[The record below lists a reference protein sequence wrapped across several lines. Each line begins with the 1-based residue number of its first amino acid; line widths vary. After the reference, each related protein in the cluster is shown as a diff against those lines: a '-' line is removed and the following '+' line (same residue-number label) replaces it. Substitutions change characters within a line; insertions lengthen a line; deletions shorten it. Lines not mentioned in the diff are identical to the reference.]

1 MAHLVELQNVRF
13 EHHRAGSALGIGSCS
28 PRISWHYTALS
39 PDCRDWVQTA
49 YEIEITLGGRKR
61 VYYVK
66 SSDSVLVPWPA
77 EPLLSRELALVRIR
91 GYDRN
96 STPTAW
102 STTATVEAGLLQPS
116 DWSCEFITSNEP
128 ADPDTPRPPLLFR
141 HEFVLSSA
149 SAASFARARVYATAH
164 GLYELSINTTRVGD
178 LLLAPGW
185 TEYDVRHEYQTYDVS
200 SLLQPGSNTIVI
212 EAAEGWFSGR
222 IGYTGGERNIWGT
235 ELAVLA
241 MLIVDY
247 TDGDS
252 KVLVKTGSEWSWS
265 KSATTSAEI
274 YDGEHFDA
282 QYDPV
287 HHGLWKPVST
297 LALDHPGV
305 LAAPLGPP
313 IRATEEMA
321 VREIITSPT
330 GKTILDFGQNLV
342 GYVRVSVPGD
352 SLLEGKSITISHAE
366 VLDQGEIATR
376 PLRFAKATDKLT
388 LSGEPLEWNPKFTFH
403 GFRYAQ
409 VDGLDDWSSIT
420 FTAIVIHSDMARTGW
435 FKCSNPLINQLHSN
449 IVWSMRGNFVGL
461 PTDCPQRD
469 ERLGYTGDLQ
479 VFARTGNF
487 LYDTCGVLS
496 TWLQGVAADQ
506 ARDGKGV
513 PPMFSPNVH
522 RKKPNFRAAVW
533 GDCAVI
539 APWELYQSFAD
550 ADLLRTQYQ
559 SMTDWVDKGIKRDE
573 RGLWDPKCTFQLGD
587 WLDPYAPPKEPAKT
601 ATDPQLVA
609 DAYLVHVTDLM
620 ALISQDLGNLDAAE
634 RYRQQA
640 SSLRKAFQE
649 EYVTPNGRMASDSQ
663 TAFALAI
670 HFDLLPS
677 ARAHE
682 VAGNRLAYRIRYH
695 DRFKIGTGF
704 AGTPIIGHALTR
716 CGKSQLF
723 YRMLM
728 HKKNPSWLY
737 PVMMGATTI
746 WERWDSMLPDKSI
759 NEGEMT
765 SFNHYA
771 LGAVGDWLHR
781 TVGGLYALEPGWK
794 RFAVSPVPGGGLDFA
809 EIQHESPY
817 GRIEFDWKIA
827 ADGRHLKATL
837 LVPPNTVAEV
847 HLPGQL
853 VHKVGSGR
861 YEYAVVM
868 EPCDW
873 PPLPIYPPYMP
884 HDDDEP

>member
-1 MAHLVELQNVRF
+1 MAHLVELQSVRF
-13 EHHRAGSALGIGSCS
+13 EHRRTGQALGIGSCA

-39 PDCRDWVQTA
+39 PDCRDWVQTG
-49 YEIEITLGGRKR
+49 YEIEITLGGHTR
-61 VYYVK
+61 VYRVE
-66 SSDSVLVPWPA
+66 SSESVLVPWPA
-77 EPLLSRELALVRIR
+77 EPLLSRQVALVRVR
-91 GYDRN
+91 GYDSI

-102 STTATVEAGLLQPS
+102 STTATVEAGLVQPS
-116 DWSCEFITSNEP
+116 DWSCQFITSNEP

-141 HEFVLSSA
+141 HEFVLSPA
-149 SAASFARARVYATAH
+149 SVTSFAGARVYVTAH
-164 GLYELSINTTRVGD
+164 GVYELSINTARVGD
-178 LLLAPGW
+178 QLLAPGW
-185 TEYDVRHEYQTYDVS
+185 TEYDVRLEYQTYDVS

-212 EAAEGWFSGR
+212 EAAEGWFAGR

-241 MLIVDY
+241 MLIVDH
-247 TDGDS
+247 TDGQTE
-252 KVLVKTGSEWSWS
+252 VLVKTGSEWSWTR
-265 KSATTSAEI
+265 SATRSAEI

-282 QYDPV
+282 QCDPV
-287 HHGLWKPVST
+287 HDGLWKPVAT
-297 LALDHPGV
+297 LPLDRPDI

-313 IRATEEMA
+313 IRATEQLA

-342 GYVRVSVPGD
+342 GYIRVSVPGD
-352 SLLEGKSITISHAE
+352 ASLEGKAITLRHAE
-366 VLDQGEIATR
+366 VLDLGEIATR

-388 LSGEPLEWNPKFTFH
+388 LSGNPLEWNPKFTFH

-487 LYDTCGVLS
+487 LYNTCGVLS

-506 ARDGKGV
+506 ARDGQGV

-533 GDCAVI
+533 GDCTVI
-539 APWELYQSFAD
+539 APWELYQSFGD
-550 ADLLRTQYQ
+550 VELLRAQYQ
-559 SMTDWVDKGIKRDE
+559 SMTDWMEKGIKRDE

-587 WLDPYAPPKEPAKT
+587 WLDPYAPPKEPARAT
-601 ATDPQLVA
+601 TDPQLVA
-609 DAYLVHVTDLM
+609 DAYLVRVTDLM
-620 ALISQDLGNLDAAE
+620 AQISKALGSPDAAD
-634 RYRQQA
+634 RYLQRV

-649 EYVTPNGRMASDSQ
+649 EYVTPNGRLASDSQ

-670 HFDLLPS
+670 YFDLLPS
-677 ARAHE
+677 ARARE

-704 AGTPIIGHALTR
+704 AGTPIIGHALTQ
-716 CGKSQLF
+716 CGKTHIF

-737 PVMMGATTI
+737 PVTMGATTI
-746 WERWDSMLPDKSI
+746 WERWDSMLPDGSI

-781 TVGGLYALEPGWK
+781 TIGGLYALEPGWK
-794 RFAVSPVPGGGLDFA
+794 RFAVRPVPGGGLEFA

-817 GRIEFDWKIA
+817 GRIEFDWKLA
-827 ADGRHLKATL
+827 ENGRLLKATL
-837 LVPPNTVAEV
+837 LVPPNTIAEV
-847 HLPGQL
+847 RLPGQS
-853 VHKVGSGR
+853 VETVRSGR
-861 YEYAVVM
+861 YEYEVAM
-868 EPCDW
+868 EPSDW

-884 HDDDEP
+884 HYDDEP